1 MNENNL
7 TSREYEFNDHTIE
20 PLEIYE
26 DPTGTLRGGV
36 GSTIWDAAIVL
47 SKYLEKSKLYAANK
61 GKSIKVLELGSGTGI
76 VGLAMARLMSAK
88 GIQGKVV
95 LTDKESVIPLLQK
108 NAEKNVSKGVEVVAQ
123 VLDWEVISG
132 IKAIDAKEST
142 EEIAEAKDIGSAIAT
157 EESTPFVNLDWD
169 LVILSDCI
177 WVSGLYASLVGTIET
192 LVTLPATQLLIA
204 FEKRNFS
211 EEMEFFAKL
220 GKTYRFRDIKPEEQD
235 DNWQSEDI
243 YLFLCQLRS

>member
-1 MNENNL
+1 M
-7 TSREYEFNDHTIE
+7 
-20 PLEIYE
+20 
-26 DPTGTLRGGV
+26 

-61 GKSIKVLELGSGTGI
+61 EKPIKVLELGSGTGI
-76 VGLAMARLMSAK
+76 VGLVMARLMSAK
-88 GIQGKVV
+88 GIPGTVV
-95 LTDKESVIPLLQK
+95 LTDKESVVPLLQK
-108 NAEKNVSKGVEVVAQ
+108 NAVKNVSNGVEVVAQ
-123 VLDWEVISG
+123 VLDWEIISG
-132 IKAIDAKEST
+132 IKAIDAKES
-142 EEIAEAKDIGSAIAT
+142 S
-157 EESTPFVNLDWD
+157 EESTKAEVGSVASVESTQFVNMDWD

-177 WVSGLYASLVGTIET
+177 WVPGLYASLVGTIET
-192 LVTLPATQLLIA
+192 LVTLPSTQILIA

-243 YLFLCQLRS
+243 YLFLCQRRS

>member
-1 MNENNL
+1 MNETVL

-47 SKYLEKSKLYAANK
+47 SKYLEKSKLYAASK
-61 GKSIKVLELGSGTGI
+61 EKSIKVLELGSGTGI
-76 VGLAMARLMSAK
+76 VGLAVARLMSAK
-88 GIQGKVV
+88 GIPGTVV
-95 LTDKESVIPLLQK
+95 LTDKESVVPLLQK
-108 NAEKNVSKGVEVVAQ
+108 NALKNVSKGVKVMAQ

-132 IKAIDAKEST
+132 IKAIDAKESA
-142 EEIAEAKDIGSAIAT
+142 EESTKVEVGSVASV
-157 EESTPFVNLDWD
+157 ESTPFVNMDWD

-177 WVSGLYASLVGTIET
+177 WVPGLYASLVGTIET
-192 LVTLPATQLLIA
+192 LVTMPATQLLIA

-243 YLFLCQLRS
+243 YLFLSQRRS